1 MEKSKSLSEALK
13 ALGSLIQ
20 TLFKKMPALF
30 LADVYVIDLAIRSY
44 QTAGFSNIYLV
55 SIIILFV
62 SICIYITSKSFA
74 ETTLS
79 FILGILTVYSID
91 WGTANFTLFII
102 LYLAYIIFVFYAY
115 SIRLSAKQESIL
127 IQAACKLDMDDYK
140 NVYKRIKKIS
150 QTNTRFH
157 QLSII
162 DRSEIIRYLAFRQVI
177 IGEYE
182 EAINVIELIKNVCQI
197 SLSDCC
203 EIYYSFFTYC
213 KNKDRVPTNI
223 SKEVER
229 MFDKVTTL
237 SVSYYEF
244 FNIFKNT
251 KRILVESK
259 LTYEDYLVKIK
270 MLSFKGYSDND
281 IIEILKEEYLH
292 L

>member
-1 MEKSKSLSEALK
+1 MKKSKSISEAVK

-30 LADVYVIDLAIRSY
+30 LVVIYLIDLAIRSY
-44 QTAGFSNIYLV
+44 QSAGFSNVYLI

-91 WGTANFTLFII
+91 WEKANFTLFVI

-140 NVYKRIKKIS
+140 GVYKRIKKIS
-150 QTNTRFH
+150 QTDKKFH

-197 SLSDCC
+197 SLLDCC
-203 EIYYSFFTYC
+203 EIYYSFYTYC
-213 KNKDRVPTNI
+213 KNKQEPPANI
-223 SKEVER
+223 PKEVER

-237 SVSYYEF
+237 SVSYFEF

-259 LTYEDYLVKIK
+259 MTYDKYLVEIK

-281 IIEILKEEYLH
+281 IIEILKEKYL
-292 L
+292 

>member
-1 MEKSKSLSEALK
+1 MEKSKSLSEAIK
-13 ALGSLIQ
+13 ALGSVVQ

-30 LADVYVIDLAIRSY
+30 LVVVYLVDLAVRSY
-44 QTAGFSNIYLV
+44 QSAGLSNIYLV
-55 SIIILFV
+55 SVIILFI

-79 FILGILTVYSID
+79 FVLGILTVYSIN
-91 WGTANFTLFII
+91 WETANFSLFII
-102 LYLAYIIFVFYAY
+102 LYLAYIIFIFYTY
-115 SIRLSAKQESIL
+115 SIRLSAEQENIL
-127 IQAACKLDMDDYK
+127 TQAACKLDMHDYN

-150 QTNTRFH
+150 QVNTKYH

-162 DRSEIIRYLAFRQVI
+162 DKSEIIRYLAFRQVI

-182 EAINVIELIKNVCQI
+182 EAINVIELIKSVCQI

-213 KNKDRVPTNI
+213 KNQQQIPPNL

-237 SVSYYEF
+237 SVSYFEF

-251 KRILVESK
+251 KRILVENK
-259 LTYEDYLVKIK
+259 LSYEQYLVEIK
-270 MLSFKGYSDND
+270 MLAFKGYSDND
-281 IIEILKEEYLH
+281 IIDILKEEH
-292 L
+292 P